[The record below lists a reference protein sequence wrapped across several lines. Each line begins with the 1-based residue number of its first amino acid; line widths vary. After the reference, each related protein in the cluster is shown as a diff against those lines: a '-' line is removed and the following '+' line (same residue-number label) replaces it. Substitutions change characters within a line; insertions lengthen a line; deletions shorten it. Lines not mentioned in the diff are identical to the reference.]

1 MFVVVIF
8 SSSFSSFSPYFLLLS
23 ISLFSVH
30 LFNILQLLKVMN
42 SSTYARVLLT
52 LLDKSDS
59 NTRTEKQSN
68 EKECKR
74 ERDRVWVCV
83 KEILTNHLK
92 SWHTNFN
99 SVRMFLLIGFVR
111 SHAISMP
118 HIWAIGSST
127 LKTAERVWIKRPN
140 FFLFATIALTSVHIV
155 QKLSML
161 KKFWLKNITP
171 WAAFCLC
178 VAVIIF
184 KIINNML

>member
-1 MFVVVIF
+1 MI
-8 SSSFSSFSPYFLLLS
+8 FSSFSPYFLLLS
-23 ISLFSVH
+23 ISVFSVH

-52 LLDKSDS
+52 LLNKSDS

-74 ERDRVWVCV
+74 QRDRVWVCV

-99 SVRMFLLIGFVR
+99 SVRMFLLIGFFR

-127 LKTAERVWIKRPN
+127 LKTAERVWIKRPIFFPFRN
-140 FFLFATIALTSVHIV
+140 HCIDECAYCAKTVYVKKILIEKYYTVGCFLFVCS
-155 QKLSML
+155 KDRE
-161 KKFWLKNITP
+161 KKT
-171 WAAFCLC
+171 
-178 VAVIIF
+178 VIIF
-184 KIINNML
+184 KIINKIL